1 MGVQKLRL
9 RLSRLPGV
17 NGPLEG
23 CRIYFNDLIL
33 TENQELYGKI
43 ESQAKIISLEEW
55 NDYRYR
61 VEAPTRIEENL
72 AQDTPMPTAA
82 DMCALARWAKE
93 QAESIGMNAP
103 LIAWLQSCPLVSEE
117 RDIVVPI
124 YDERELLDPLILCPN
139 CKRGRIKRFSLSMYD
154 CDCEDCCSKFF
165 EKPPP
170 EREL

>member
-1 MGVQKLRL
+1 MGVQKIEIEIE
-9 RLSRLPGV
+9 SPPWSQW
-17 NGPLEG
+17 PLGG

-93 QAESIGMNAP
+93 QQKA
-103 LIAWLQSCPLVSEE
+103 SE
-117 RDIVVPI
+117 
-124 YDERELLDPLILCPN
+124 
-139 CKRGRIKRFSLSMYD
+139 
-154 CDCEDCCSKFF
+154 
-165 EKPPP
+165 
-170 EREL
+170 